1 MIRAFGKRRCGFTLI
16 ELLVVIAIIG
26 VLIGLLLPAVQK
38 VREAANRMSC
48 SNNLKQIGLAFH
60 NYHDTYGA
68 MPPWSFTF
76 GYNPRPTNPLGDQRQ
91 GHNPF
96 GLILPFLE
104 QGNMYNALFPQYSVA
119 DPMQWP
125 APWSTA
131 LGAPANVASTISPKV
146 FVCPSTPSHTSDYGP
161 YFISQGVPNAGAP
174 MNLGYT
180 DYAAVRGFNAQ
191 FQANCAPTSPATQ
204 TDNSGFLGVPV
215 SNAPCGAGKTVSGHG
230 CMVSPGNMSPGPV
243 RVTDATDGTS
253 NTIMIAEDC
262 GRQQVYAM
270 GKPLSP
276 NAPGQAGYTLNSAWG
291 DYNVAIDVHG
301 LDATGTIDNGG
312 CNSVNANNTNQ
323 IYAFHSGGANGLRVD
338 GSVQFIVTSI
348 PPAVLGALITRA
360 GGEPNTNY

>member
-1 MIRAFGKRRCGFTLI
+1 MIRASAKCRSAFTLI

-60 NYHDTYGA
+60 SYHDTYGA

-76 GYNPRPTNPLGDQRQ
+76 GYNPRPANPLGSQTQ

-104 QGNMYNALFPQYSVA
+104 QGNMYNALYPQYSVA
-119 DPMQWP
+119 DPLQWP

-131 LGAPANVASTISPKV
+131 LGAPANAASSISPKV
-146 FVCPSTPSHTSDYGP
+146 FVCPSTPSHTADYGP
-161 YFISQGVPNAGAP
+161 YFVSQGVPNVGAP

-180 DYAAVRGFNAQ
+180 DYAAVRGFNST
-191 FQANCAPTSPATQ
+191 FQSACAPTSPGGAF
-204 TDNSGFLGVPV
+204 TDNSGFLGVPA
-215 SNAPCGAGKTVSGHG
+215 NTPCPDAAHMANGHG

-243 RVTDATDGTS
+243 TITAATDGTS
-253 NTIMIAEDC
+253 NTIFISEDC

-270 GKPLSP
+270 GKPYNGPP
-276 NAPGQAGYTLNSAWG
+276 NNGYTLNSAWG

-301 LDATGTIDNGG
+301 FDGTGIVDGGG
-312 CNSVNANNTNQ
+312 CNAVNANNVNQ
-323 IYAFHSGGANGLRVD
+323 IYSFHSGGANGLRVD
-338 GSVQFIVTSI
+338 GSVQFIPTSI
-348 PPAVLGALITRA
+348 GPAVLGALITRS
-360 GGEPNTNY
+360 GGEPNVNY